1 MIYEYDEVEDLKK
14 LLASL
19 YDQKKENK
27 KEMVEYEKVLAS
39 FQNEIN
45 TKKMK

>member
-1 MIYEYDEVEDLKK
+1 MIMIYEYDEVEDLKK

-27 KEMVEYEKVLAS
+27 K
-39 FQNEIN
+39 
-45 TKKMK
+45 